1 MQDLVEF
8 LVKRIVNNPD
18 KVTISENVDEMDNT
32 IITIEADQEDKPIL
46 IGKGGRNITAV
57 RELVKIIAR
66 KSNKR
71 VYIKIS
77 D

>member
-1 MQDLVEF
+1 VQDLVEF
-8 LVKRIVNNPD
+8 LVKKIVNNPD

-57 RELVKIIAR
+57 RELVKVIAR
-66 KSNKR
+66 KENKR